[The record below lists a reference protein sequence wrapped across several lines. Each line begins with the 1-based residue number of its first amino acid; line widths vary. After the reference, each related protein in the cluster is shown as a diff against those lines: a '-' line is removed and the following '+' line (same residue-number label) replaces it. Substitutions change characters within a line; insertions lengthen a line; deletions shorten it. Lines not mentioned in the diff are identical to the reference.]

1 MHTVKKGFKRMAN
14 NNEIIGYMFW
24 VPDWMGQELE
34 VGKTYTPNEAYKDR
48 FHTDRIYDG
57 LYFTFGS
64 PMKFSEYGAGW
75 NSFFEENYNY
85 FKVIVDKDDVHSGG
99 GAKKSVSKVKI
110 LEKFTHDE
118 IVDRQI
124 EIAKNSPS
132 FQKHTNEYE
141 IIADANADANIM
153 LSGRCSTVSTSGFG
167 ATVVVD
173 ECRSEEFSSGYVTF
187 AASGR
192 YSAVAS
198 LASYSSLA
206 ISGIYS
212 FIETRGYGS
221 VVAASGDYA
230 NVSIKSEG
238 TNVAV
243 SGDFS
248 AIKSTA
254 KKVTIAIAGSH
265 SNSAVL
271 GEDGVIAI
279 SGRWARF
286 KGVKGTHVCVADY
299 DEDEKFRGF
308 VIGCIGENGLK
319 ENTFYTVENGR
330 FIEASIVDEAAE

>member
-1 MHTVKKGFKRMAN
+1 MKKGFKRMAN

-24 VPDWMGQELE
+24 EPEWIGQELE
-34 VGKTYTPNEAYKDR
+34 VGKTYTPDEAYIDR

-85 FKVIVDKDDVHSGG
+85 FKVVVDKDDLHSGG

-141 IIADANADANIM
+141 IIADANADAKIL
-153 LSGRCSTVSTSGFG
+153 LSGRGSTVSTSGFG

-173 ECRSEEFSSGYVTF
+173 ECRSQEFSSGYVTF

-221 VVAASGDYA
+221 VVATCGDCA

-248 AIKSTA
+248 ALKSTA

-286 KGVKGTHVCVADY
+286 KGVEGTHVCVADY
-299 DEDEKFRGF
+299 DKNGKFQRF
-308 VIGCIGENGLK
+308 VTGRIGEKGLK
-319 ENTFYTVENGR
+319 PDTTYTVKNGR
-330 FIEASIVDEAAE
+330 FIEAPAKAEAVE

>member
-1 MHTVKKGFKRMAN
+1 MIEDD
-14 NNEIIGYMFW
+14 EIIGYMFW
-24 VPDWMGQELE
+24 DPEWIGQELE
-34 VGKTYTPNEAYKDR
+34 VGKTYTPDEAYIDR
-48 FHTDRIYDG
+48 FHTDRFYDG
-57 LYFTFGS
+57 LYLTFSS

-85 FKVIVDKDDVHSGG
+85 FKVVVDKDDVHSGG
-99 GAKKSVSKVKI
+99 GANKSVSKVKI

-198 LASYSSLA
+198 LASYSSIA

-221 VVAASGDYA
+221 VVATSGNGA

-265 SNSAVL
+265 SNTAVL
-271 GEDGVIAI
+271 GEDSVIAI

-286 KGVKGTHVCVADY
+286 KGVNGTPVCVADY
-299 DEDEKFRGF
+299 GEDRKFRGF
-308 VIGCIGENGLK
+308 VTGRIGENGLK